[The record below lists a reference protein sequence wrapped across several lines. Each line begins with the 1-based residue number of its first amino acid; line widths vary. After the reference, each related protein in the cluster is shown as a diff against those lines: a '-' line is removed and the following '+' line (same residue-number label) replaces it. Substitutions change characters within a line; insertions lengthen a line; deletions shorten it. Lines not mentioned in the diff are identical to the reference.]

1 MPSLLNHQHNGSL
14 YIMQQK
20 YLTTQSARNFQI
32 PAPNTILVHL
42 LSTAG
47 HLEKEKKKTYT

>member
-14 YIMQQK
+14 HIMQQK

-47 HLEKEKKKTYT
+47 HLEKEK